1 MNHKDWLDKRTIYL
15 ARHGSRAYG
24 TSTPTSDHDLRGIA
38 VPPKEYFLGCVH
50 HFEQAEQKGDPDIV
64 IFDLRKFM
72 TLAADCN
79 PNVLEI
85 LFVEPADQ
93 LKVTP
98 AAELLLAERHLFL
111 SKKARHTFSGYAM
124 SQLKRIETHRR
135 WLLDPPKAPPVRQD
149 FGLPERTVLPKDQL
163 SAAESLMRKKVDSW
177 QLDLEPLDEASKI
190 ELQDKLAGA
199 LAEMRLSSEDAQ
211 VLCAGRR
218 LGYDDNF
225 LDLLDRERR
234 YTTAQRQWDSY
245 STWRKSRNPGRA
257 ELEAKHGY
265 DSKHGMH
272 LVRLMRMC
280 REILATGEVAV
291 RRPDAEELLAIRHG
305 AWSYEALMEW
315 ARNQDAEL
323 EAVYKTSTLPHSPDR
338 TAIDALCVRIVEQ
351 VMATLG

>member
-1 MNHKDWLDKRTIYL
+1 MNVKDWLDARTIYL
-15 ARHGSRAYG
+15 ARHGSHAYG
-24 TSTPTSDHDLRGIA
+24 TALPTSDRDLRGIA
-38 VPPKEYFLGCVH
+38 VPPREYLLGCVH

-72 TLAADCN
+72 NLAADCN

-85 LFVEPADQ
+85 LFVEPEDR
-93 LKVTP
+93 LTVTP
-98 AAELLLAERHLFL
+98 AAELLLAQRQLFL

-149 FGLPERTVLPKDQL
+149 FGLPERSVLPKDQL
-163 SAAESLMRKKVDSW
+163 AAAESLMRKQVDAW

-190 ELQDKLAGA
+190 QFQDRLARA
-199 LAEMRLSSEDAQ
+199 LAEMSLAGEDAQ
-211 VLCAGRR
+211 VRSAGRL

-234 YTTAQRQWDSY
+234 YTAAARQWESY
-245 STWRKSRNPGRA
+245 VTWVKTRNPARA
-257 ELEAKHGY
+257 ELEARHGY

-280 REILATGEVAV
+280 AEILTSGQVRV
-291 RRPDAEELLAIRHG
+291 RRPDAEELLAIRRG
-305 AWSYEALMEW
+305 AWSYETLMEW
-315 ARNQDAEL
+315 ARKQDAEL
-323 EAVYKTSTLPHSPDR
+323 EACYKSSPLPHSPDR
-338 TAIDALCVRIVEQ
+338 KAIDALCVRIVDS
-351 VMATLG
+351 MLGAGS

>member
-1 MNHKDWLDKRTIYL
+1 MNVKDWLDRRTIYL
-15 ARHGSRAYG
+15 ARHGSHAYG
-24 TSTPTSDHDLRGIA
+24 TNVPTSDQDVRGIA
-38 VPPKEYFLGCVH
+38 VPPREYFLGCLH
-50 HFEQAEQKGDPDIV
+50 RFEQAEQKGDPDV
-64 IFDLRKFM
+64 VVFDLRKFM
-72 TLAADCN
+72 NLAADCN

-85 LFVEPADQ
+85 LFVDPADR
-93 LKVTP
+93 LKVHPT
-98 AAELLLAERHLFL
+98 AELLLQERRVFL

-135 WLLDPPKAPPVRQD
+135 WLLDPPSAPPVRQD

-163 SAAESLMRKKVDSW
+163 AAAESLMRKKVDSW

-190 ELQDKLAGA
+190 QLQDKLAEA

-234 YTTAQRQWDSY
+234 YTTAQRQWESFVGWQK
-245 STWRKSRNPGRA
+245 TRNPARA
-257 ELEAKHGY
+257 ALEAKHGY

-280 REILATGEVAV
+280 AEILATGEVKV
-291 RRPDAEELLAIRHG
+291 RRPDAEELLSIRHG
-305 AWSYEALMEW
+305 AWSYDMLMDW
-315 ARNQDAEL
+315 ASKQDAQL
-323 EAVYKTSTLPHSPDR
+323 DALYKSSPLPHAPDR
-338 TAIDALCVRIVEQ
+338 NAIDALCVRIVDS
-351 VMATLG
+351 VFSTLE